1 MMGRRNRWAFSIP
14 SRTQFLSS
22 FTCMCLAVAPSLS
35 LGAELK
41 NETLRT
47 WDDYIEASIVRMQ
60 EHARPN
66 GQFLWIDEVPRRDR
80 QLWTGEIL
88 IAPFGE
94 QVPKHVAS
102 GLIHD
107 WIGAAFIPGAK
118 IDDVLGVVR
127 DYDDYK
133 MFYKENIVDSKTL
146 SVDRI
151 ADRFSMLLADREMAA
166 TTALSGEYEACYLQ
180 LTDKQWYSITYAT
193 RVQEIRN
200 YGHPDEQILP
210 PDQGAGFIWR
220 IYNLGRLEERDGGV
234 YLEQETIVLSRDIPA
249 ALRWLVEPMI
259 RRTSKSALLNSLQQ
273 TRAAVLSRIGVGSAL
288 TYEATGSSCAS
299 ASPPGARQVV
309 R

>member
-1 MMGRRNRWAFSIP
+1 
-14 SRTQFLSS
+14 
-22 FTCMCLAVAPSLS
+22 MCLAVVPSLS
-35 LGAELK
+35 AGAELK

-47 WDDYIEASIVRMQ
+47 WDDYIETSIVRMQ

-66 GQFLWIDEVPRRDR
+66 GQFLWVDEIPQRDR
-80 QLWTGEIL
+80 QLRAGEIL
-88 IAPFGE
+88 IAPVGE

-133 MFYKENIVDSKTL
+133 LFYKENIADSKTL
-146 SVDRI
+146 SEDRV
-151 ADRFSMLLADREMAA
+151 ADRFSMLLTDREIA

-180 LTDKQWYSITYAT
+180 LTDKRWYSITYTT
-193 RVQEIRN
+193 RVREVRD
-200 YGHPDEQILP
+200 YGHRDEQMLP
-210 PDQGAGFIWR
+210 PDQGAGFVWR

-234 YLEQETIVLSRDIPA
+234 YIEQETIVLSRDIPA
-249 ALRWLVEPMI
+249 AFRWLIEPII
-259 RRTSKSALLNSLQQ
+259 RRTSKSALLNTLQQ
-273 TRAAVLSRIGVGSAL
+273 TRAAVRSRIGVGRAL
-288 TYEATGSSCAS
+288 AHKAIGSTCAS
-299 ASPPGARQVV
+299 ATPPGAWHMV